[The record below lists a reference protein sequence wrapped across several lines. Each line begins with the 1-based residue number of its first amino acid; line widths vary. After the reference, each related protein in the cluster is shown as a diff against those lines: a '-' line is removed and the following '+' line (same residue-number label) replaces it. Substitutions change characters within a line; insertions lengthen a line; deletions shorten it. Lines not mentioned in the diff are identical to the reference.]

1 MASVKTRNAVQ
12 VSNARR
18 GAKTVG
24 SKTGVRKAKP
34 VARRRK
40 RKKK

>member
-1 MASVKTRNAVQ
+1 MANAKTRNAVQ

-24 SKTGVRKAKP
+24 AKVGVRKPK
-34 VARRRK
+34 K
-40 RKKK
+40 RKCKKKCR